1 MMGIDKRLFSRQT
14 GRWVA
19 ISAIAGLAT
28 VVLNIALFAMV
39 GWAIEGLRVGAS
51 IFSIGTLIG
60 ALTLI
65 AGKGF
70 SGWLERFAAAQAAA
84 DTKIA
89 VRDTIYAHA
98 LQIGPVG
105 LDRERTGE
113 LVNTSVDGMD
123 WLEQYYSIY
132 LAQFFVGM
140 ISPVLVIAYLATQ
153 DIVTALILLLALPLP
168 PLLLGAT
175 SQRFKAVSDRFF
187 ATANHLSA
195 QFLDSLQGLTTLK
208 MFNQGKARGEQ
219 FRQENETLRRETMRL
234 LAVNQI
240 MLFVVDGGFALAT
253 TTALTLTSLWRLSTD
268 SITLGTAVT
277 FVLLSF
283 ELARPLNLI
292 GQFFFA
298 GAIGRAVAK
307 KITAF
312 LDTPPGVAETSP
324 SAHTI
329 TITTA
334 PDIRLEGVTFQ
345 HAGRDAPALDNFSL
359 TIRAGERVALVGAS
373 GAGKSTVFHLL
384 LRFIAAQKGTILING
399 IPISEFSP
407 DQLRAS
413 ISLVS
418 QDPYIFYGTVEEN
431 LRVAKPDATA
441 EELERA
447 MRAAH
452 FDDVVAQLPAG
463 LSTIIG
469 ERGSTLSG
477 GQAQRL
483 ALARAFLKDAPIVLL
498 DEPTSQLDSQTEAVI
513 QDSID
518 HLLKNKTVII
528 IAHRLSTASRA
539 DHIVAMEH
547 GRIVESGS
555 PAGLLRQN
563 GVFARMVHLA
573 SGVMR

>member
-1 MMGIDKRLFSRQT
+1 MPGIDKRLFSRQT
-14 GRWVA
+14 GRWVL

-28 VVLNIALFAMV
+28 VVLNIALFAML
-39 GWAIEGLRVGAS
+39 GWAMEGLRVGAS
-51 IFSIGTLIG
+51 IFSAGTLIG

-70 SGWLERFAAAQAAA
+70 FGWLERFAAAQAAA

-98 LQIGPVG
+98 LQIGLVG

-132 LAQFFVGM
+132 LAQFLVGM
-140 ISPVLVIAYLATQ
+140 VSPVLVIAYLATQ

-168 PLLLGAT
+168 PLLLGTT

-187 ATANHLSA
+187 ATANHLSS

-307 KITAF
+307 KISAF
-312 LDTPPGVAETSP
+312 LDTPPGIAATSP
-324 SAHTI
+324 SAHMI
-329 TITTA
+329 TAA
-334 PDIRLEGVTFQ
+334 PDIRFESVTFQ

-384 LRFIAAQKGTILING
+384 LRFIAAQQGTIFING
-399 IPISEFSP
+399 IPISEYSS

-441 EELERA
+441 EELECA

-452 FDDVVAQLPAG
+452 FDEVVAQLPAG

-469 ERGSTLSG
+469 ERGGALSG

-539 DHIVAMEH
+539 DHIVVMEH

>member
-1 MMGIDKRLFSRQT
+1 MLGIDSRLFSRQT
-14 GRWVA
+14 RRWVA
-19 ISAIAGLAT
+19 VSAAAGLVT
-28 VVLNIALFAMV
+28 VILNIALFAAL
-39 GWAIEGLRVGAS
+39 GWVIESIWTGGLILSTGV
-51 IFSIGTLIG
+51 LIG

-65 AGKGF
+65 VSKGF
-70 SGWLERFAAAQAAA
+70 AGWLERFAAAQAAA

-98 LQIGPVG
+98 LRIGPAG

-113 LVNTSVDGMD
+113 LVNTAVDGMD

-132 LAQFFVGM
+132 WAQFIVGM
-140 ISPVLVIAYLATQ
+140 LSPVLVIAYIATQ
-153 DIVTALILLLALPLP
+153 DVPTALILLLTLPLP

-187 ATANHLSA
+187 AAANHLSA

-234 LAVNQI
+234 LAVNQV
-240 MLFVVDGGFALAT
+240 MLFIVDGGFALAT
-253 TTALTLTSLWRLSTD
+253 TVVLTLASLWRLSTD
-268 SITLGTAVT
+268 GIALGTAVT

-298 GAIGRAVAK
+298 GAIGRSVAK
-307 KITAF
+307 KILAF
-312 LDTPPGVAETSP
+312 LDTPPGVAEP
-324 SAHTI
+324 AQSAGLI
-329 TITTA
+329 VEA
-334 PDIRLEGVTFQ
+334 PEIRFEEVMFQ
-345 HAGRDAPALDNFSL
+345 YAGRDAPALNRFSL
-359 TIRAGERVALVGAS
+359 TIQPGERVALVGAS
-373 GAGKSTVFHLL
+373 GAGKSTVFQLL
-384 LRFIAAQKGTILING
+384 LRFIAAQQGTILING
-399 IPISEFSP
+399 APVTAYSS
-407 DQLRAS
+407 DHLRAS
-413 ISLVS
+413 IALVS

-431 LRVAKPDATA
+431 LRIAKPDASP
-441 EELERA
+441 EELARA
-447 MRAAH
+447 LCAAH
-452 FDDVVAQLPAG
+452 LDDVVAQFPDG
-463 LSTIIG
+463 LRTVIG

-513 QDSID
+513 QDSLD
-518 HLLKNKTVII
+518 HLFQGRTVLI

-539 DHIVAMEH
+539 DRIVVLDS
-547 GRIVESGS
+547 GRIIEMGA
-555 PAGLLRQN
+555 PADLLRQK
-563 GVFARMVHLA
+563 GVFAYMAHLA
-573 SGVMR
+573 AGGAR